1 MFGHTHQKKR
11 TKKNNN
17 NKRLLE
23 TKEEDT
29 EAYLLVIK
37 ALGNCSFTCE
47 NKNTGKEVFA
57 KTAGRLTHGPQKK
70 FIKVGDL
77 VLAEVITITVNKE
90 EYMIKMVYTP
100 EEAKKLATMGE
111 LNNINVNNDNND
123 AAVVFEKEHINDNTI
138 DDSNFNFDEI

>member
-1 MFGHTHQKKR
+1 MFGHTHKKR
-11 TKKNNN
+11 VKKNNN
-17 NKRLLE
+17 HKRLLE
-23 TKEEDT
+23 TKEDD

-37 ALGNCSFTCE
+37 ALGHCSFTCE

-70 FIKVGDL
+70 FIKPGDL
-77 VLAEVITITVNKE
+77 VLAEIILLNINKE

-100 EEAKKLATMGE
+100 DEMKKLADMGE
-111 LNNINVNNDNND
+111 LTNMNINPDDNNKT
-123 AAVVFEKEHINDNTI
+123 VLFEKDVMADTSV